1 MEQFPIYLAA
11 PFFAWFVTGITKFL
25 INSVKERRLAI
36 DLIGYGGMPS
46 NHTAIVS
53 SVAAL
58 IAILEG
64 IHTPAFGVAVAL
76 IFIIALDANSLRQKV
91 GLQAAAI
98 NRINRQL
105 NNPDEVL
112 RERMGHSK
120 AEILAG
126 VISGTA
132 SSLILVELVKLF

>member
-112 RERMGHSK
+112 RENGPQ
-120 AEILAG
+120 
-126 VISGTA
+126 
-132 SSLILVELVKLF
+132 

>member
-1 MEQFPIYLAA
+1 
-11 PFFAWFVTGITKFL
+11 
-25 INSVKERRLAI
+25 
-36 DLIGYGGMPS
+36 
-46 NHTAIVS
+46 
-53 SVAAL
+53 
-58 IAILEG
+58 
-64 IHTPAFGVAVAL
+64 VAVAL

-126 VISGTA
+126 VISGA
-132 SSLILVELVKLF
+132 VSSLLLVELVKLF

>member
-1 MEQFPIYLAA
+1 MEHFPIYLAA
-11 PFFAWFVTGITKFL
+11 PFFAWFVTGIAKFL
-25 INSVKERRLAI
+25 INSVRERRLAI

-46 NHTAIVS
+46 NHTAIVT

-64 IHTPAFGVAVAL
+64 INTPAFGVAIAL
-76 IFIIALDANSLRQKV
+76 IFIVALDANSLRQKV
-91 GLQAAAI
+91 GLQATAI
-98 NRINRQL
+98 NRINKQL
-105 NNPDEVL
+105 DRNEIEL

-126 VISGTA
+126 VISGA
-132 SSLILVELVKLF
+132 VSSLLLVELVKLF

>member
-1 MEQFPIYLAA
+1 M
-11 PFFAWFVTGITKFL
+11 
-25 INSVKERRLAI
+25 
-36 DLIGYGGMPS
+36 
-46 NHTAIVS
+46 
-53 SVAAL
+53 
-58 IAILEG
+58 
-64 IHTPAFGVAVAL
+64 AVAL

-105 NNPDEVL
+105 NNPDELL

-120 AEILAG
+120 AEILVG